1 MEPGPPTARFNV
13 HMRNISTATPP
24 VTRPI
29 DLIPQIVAAI
39 IGGFIIF
46 SVLIVAVVIG
56 YNISF
61 SGMVYPG
68 VAVAGVDIS
77 GLEPSEAAQR
87 LETELDF
94 PSQGKILFR
103 DGEKIWL
110 SSPAEVG
117 FFLNPQASAAA
128 AYQYGRTGDPLS
140 RLIDLFTSWYLG
152 TTLPP
157 MYVFDEN
164 AAQAYLEGIAAQ
176 TDMQKVEAALSVD
189 GVQVVVHPSQK
200 GRHLNIPETLAYL
213 HLQLQTMQ
221 DSEVQLVLEE
231 EIPLIVNVEEQAEIA
246 QQILSQP
253 LKLSIPDPLEGDPGA
268 WTFEKD
274 YLAQLITIEQ
284 VSAPEGES
292 YQVGVETAGLTS
304 FLEGIAPQLAVE
316 QKNARMM
323 FNDDT
328 RKLEVIEPG
337 VIGRSLDISDSI
349 TAINEK
355 LMAGEHDIA
364 LVIDKN
370 KPEVGDDATAKQ
382 LGITE
387 LVSSHTSYFYGSS
400 AARIQNI
407 TTSAAQYHG
416 ILIPPGATF
425 SMGDALGDVSL
436 DNGYAEALIIYGDRT
451 IEGVGGGVCQVSTT
465 LFRTVFFG
473 GYPVN
478 ERYPH
483 AYRVGY
489 YELKADGGYNTSLAG
504 LDATVYTPLVD
515 FKFTN
520 DSQNWLLMETY
531 VNQAARTL
539 TWKFY
544 STSDGRSVDWHTSGL
559 NNKVDPPDPNYI
571 ENPELKKGEVVKV
584 DWAVEGADVTIN
596 RTVTRDGETLIE
608 DVFTTHYVPWR
619 EVWEYGPGT
628 KDMPPKE
635 SNKNDG

>member
-1 MEPGPPTARFNV
+1 MSEITTA
-13 HMRNISTATPP
+13 SQP
-24 VTRPI
+24 VSKPI
-29 DLIPQIVAAI
+29 DLIPQIIVAILGGI
-39 IGGFIIF
+39 IVF
-46 SVLIVAVVIG
+46 SMLIVAVVIG

-61 SGMVYPG
+61 SGKIFPG

-87 LETELDF
+87 LDAEIIF
-94 PSQGKILFR
+94 PKQGKILFR
-103 DGEKIWL
+103 DQETIWL
-110 SSPAEVG
+110 SSPADLG
-117 FFLNPQASAAA
+117 FYLNPQASAAA
-128 AYQYGRTGDPLS
+128 AYQYGRTGGPLN
-140 RLIDLFTSWYLG
+140 RLTDQFRSWYLG
-152 TTLPP
+152 ITLPP

-164 AAQAYLEGIAAQ
+164 AAHSFIQGIAAQ
-176 TDMQKVEAALSVD
+176 TDTQKINASLSIEGVD
-189 GVQVVVHPSQK
+189 VVINPSRT
-200 GRHLNIPETLAYL
+200 GRKLDIPEVLAAL
-213 HLQLQTMQ
+213 HLQLQTLQ
-221 DSEVQLVLEE
+221 DSEVQLAINE
-231 EIPLIVNVEEQAEIA
+231 EIPEIVNVDQQAQIA

-253 LKLSIPDPLEGDPGA
+253 MKLSITDPVEGDPSP
-268 WTFEKD
+268 WTFESD
-274 YLAQLITIEQ
+274 YLAQLIKINK
-284 VSAPEGES
+284 VNDSES
-292 YQVGVETAGLTS
+292 ERYQVGLETAALSS
-304 FLEGIAPQLAVE
+304 FLEGIAPQIALE

-328 RKLEVIEPG
+328 RQLEVIEPA
-337 VIGRSLDISDSI
+337 VVGRSLNIAASI
-349 TAINEK
+349 EAINEK
-355 LMAGEHDIA
+355 LLAGEHNIA
-364 LVIDKN
+364 LVIDTIE
-370 KPEVGDDATAKQ
+370 PEVGDDTTAEQ

-407 TTSAAQYHG
+407 TTAAGQYHG
-416 ILIPPGATF
+416 ILIPPGAVF

-489 YELKADGGYNTSLAG
+489 YELKADGGYDTSLAG

-520 DSQNWLLMETY
+520 DSQHWLLMETY
-531 VNQAARTL
+531 VNQTARTL

-544 STSDGRSVDWHTSGL
+544 STADGRSVEWHTSGL
-559 NNKVDPPDPNYI
+559 KNKIDPPDPNYI
-571 ENPELKKGEVVKV
+571 ENPELKKGEVKQV
-584 DWAVEGADVTIN
+584 DWAVEGADVTVN
-596 RTVTRDGETLIE
+596 RTVTRNGETLFE
-608 DVFTTHYVPWR
+608 DVFTTHYMPWR

-628 KDMPPKE
+628 KNMPPKE
-635 SNKNDG
+635 SKKNKNDG

>member
-1 MEPGPPTARFNV
+1 
-13 HMRNISTATPP
+13 MRNITTASPP
-24 VTRPI
+24 ASRPI
-29 DLIPQIVAAI
+29 DLIPQILAAI
-39 IGGFIIF
+39 VGGMVVF
-46 SVLIVAVVIG
+46 SFLIVAVVIG
-56 YNISF
+56 YNVSF
-61 SGMVYPG
+61 SGKIFPG

-77 GLEPSEAAQR
+77 GLEPSEAALR
-87 LETELDF
+87 LQGELDF
-94 PSQGKILFR
+94 PRQGKILFR
-103 DGEKIWL
+103 DGDKIWL
-110 SSPAEVG
+110 TSPAEVG
-117 FFLNPQASAAA
+117 FFVNPQVSAAE
-128 AYQYGRTGDPLS
+128 AYQYGRSGGPLN
-140 RLIDLFTSWYLG
+140 RLTEQFRSWYLG

-164 AAQAYLEGIAAQ
+164 TAQSYLQGISAQ
-176 TDMQKVEAALSVD
+176 TDLQMVEASLSID
-189 GVQVVVHPSQK
+189 GVEVVVHPSQI
-200 GRHLNIPETLAYL
+200 GRHLNVPDTLDNL
-213 HLQLQTMQ
+213 QLQLQTIQ
-221 DSEVQLVLEE
+221 DSEVQLVIDKETPQ
-231 EIPLIVNVEEQAEIA
+231 ITNIDQQADIA
-246 QQILSQP
+246 RGILNQP
-253 LKLSIPDPLEGDPGA
+253 LNLSIPDPLEGDPGT

-284 VSAPEGES
+284 VSNVGSES
-292 YQVGVETAGLTS
+292 YQVGLETAGLTS
-304 FLEGIAPQLAVE
+304 FLEGIAPKLAV
-316 QKNARMM
+316 QRKNARMM

-328 RKLEVIEPG
+328 RKLEMIEPA
-337 VIGRSLDISDSI
+337 VIGRSLNIAESISS
-349 TAINEK
+349 INEQ

-364 LVIDKN
+364 LVLDKN
-370 KPEVGDDATAKQ
+370 KPEVSDDAKAKQ

-400 AARIQNI
+400 TARIQNI
-407 TTSAAQYHG
+407 TTAAAQYHG
-416 ILIPPGATF
+416 LLIPPGATF
-425 SMGDALGDVSL
+425 SMGEALGDVSL

-473 GYPVN
+473 GYPVV

-544 STSDGRSVDWHTSGL
+544 STSDGRTVDWNTSGL

-571 ENPELKKGEVVKV
+571 ENSELKKGEVVKV

-596 RTVTRDGETLIE
+596 RTVNRNGDTLFE
-608 DVFTTHYVPWR
+608 DAFTTHYMPWR

-628 KDMPPKE
+628 KNMPPKE
-635 SNKNDG
+635 DNKKKNDG